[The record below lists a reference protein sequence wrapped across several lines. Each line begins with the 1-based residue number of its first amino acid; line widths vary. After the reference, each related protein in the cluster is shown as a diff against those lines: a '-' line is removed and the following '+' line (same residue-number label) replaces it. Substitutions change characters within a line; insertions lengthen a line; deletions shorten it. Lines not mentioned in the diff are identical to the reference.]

1 MPAFNH
7 PHLFLYLFLSLLIL
21 GSGQS
26 PEHPKKISPAR
37 KSTVAPK
44 PKVVNPGLPKE
55 LFDKLSSGFSG
66 LQMAIRVRRRWS
78 NGQTLLPFKATAH
91 DVYDSRFKVSL
102 DHGQPISP
110 VERWTLYLGPA
121 LTYDILIPA
130 LFAIV
135 PVSKDPKDKEHPRQW
150 DPVGLGTIR
159 FSSVQEKINMFKVL
173 HDHLPYLASISH
185 ENNSLF
191 LDNIIRFIEALSD
204 DKEKKLIL
212 EMNVNQILWFGMLKA
227 MEEACGTGSG
237 FPLSELECHHAG
249 ATVIDRF

>member
-1 MPAFNH
+1 P
-7 PHLFLYLFLSLLIL
+7 
-21 GSGQS
+21 
-26 PEHPKKISPAR
+26 
-37 KSTVAPK
+37 
-44 PKVVNPGLPKE
+44 LPIWP
-55 LFDKLSSGFSG
+55 SNTG
-66 LQMAIRVRRRWS
+66 S

-159 FSSVQEKINMFKVL
+159 FSSVQEKINVFKVL
-173 HDHLPYLASISH
+173 HDHLPYLASISDG
-185 ENNSLF
+185 NNSLF

-237 FPLSELECHHAG
+237 FPLSELECHHAEHHYPSLPQPEEPRQG
-249 ATVIDRF
+249 